1 MSVQSQFPFPL
12 HSHKK
17 KQKNLRSKI
26 KSNRKSN
33 RIESNRIA
41 TLDGTKLFVRAR
53 WMTTRRVPSTPP
65 TTPTPTRARMDDKD
79 ISLHPSRAFHPSKS
93 IRASAYASGVRR
105 ANEIRRS
112 AYLRFASSVIQNA
125 TPTTRAAGDAMR
137 TKTKK
142 RNETNLFRS
151 TTDLNLGRLEGG
163 DAADEGGSEKRG
175 HRVERACAEMPTRS
189 ARSIGSAR
197 SRACA
202 SFAYV

>member
-1 MSVQSQFPFPL
+1 
-12 HSHKK
+12 
-17 KQKNLRSKI
+17 
-26 KSNRKSN
+26 
-33 RIESNRIA
+33 
-41 TLDGTKLFVRAR
+41 
-53 WMTTRRVPSTPP
+53 
-65 TTPTPTRARMDDKD
+65 MDDKD

-112 AYLRFASSVIQNA
+112 AYLQFASSVIQNA

-151 TTDLNLGRLEGG
+151 TTYLNLGRLEGG

-175 HRVERACAEMPTRS
+175 HYLVLQLCAGMTRRTRAIFREK
-189 ARSIGSAR
+189 
-197 SRACA
+197 
-202 SFAYV
+202 

>member
-1 MSVQSQFPFPL
+1 MSALTVVETDL
-12 HSHKK
+12 DCEGGIEEIDV
-17 KQKNLRSKI
+17 RSKSVFHFHFTI
-26 KSNRKSN
+26 TKKSRKIESN
-33 RIESNRIA
+33 RIQESNRIA

-93 IRASAYASGVRR
+93 IRASVYASGVRR

-112 AYLRFASSVIQNA
+112 AYLQFASTIIQPNA
-125 TPTTRAAGDAMR
+125 TPTTRADGDAMR
-137 TKTKK
+137 TNTKK

-151 TTDLNLGRLEGG
+151 TTYLNLGRLEGG

-175 HRVERACAEMPTRS
+175 HYLVLQ
-189 ARSIGSAR
+189 
-197 SRACA
+197 
-202 SFAYV
+202 